1 MSRRHPGRNRADTD
15 QLPTLR
21 ATLAWLIT
29 HTITPDRKETAT
41 ASMTNNLNTLRA
53 EITRLRRSMTVLR
66 ARYANLLAAARAA
79 VAAHEDGEAEP
90 MAYLYDELPD
100 HPSRPVLNDDSHDD
114 AGSAGSNK

>member
-1 MSRRHPGRNRADTD
+1 VSRRHLARGRVNPD

-29 HTITPDRKETAT
+29 HTTTPDRKETAT
-41 ASMTNNLNTLRA
+41 FSMTNDLTTLRA
-53 EITRLRRSMTVLR
+53 EITRLRRAMTVLR
-66 ARYANLLAAARAA
+66 ARYANLLAAVRAA

-100 HPSRPVLNDDSHDD
+100 HPSRPVLKGDGHDD
-114 AGSAGSNK
+114 AGTAGSDK